1 MKQLFSEF
9 AANLSDRQLLRLA
22 RTAYERGLHRVYQA
36 VALERF
42 QRHNSFHH

>member
-1 MKQLFSEF
+1 MTHLFTTF
-9 AANLSDRQLLRLA
+9 ASNLSDRQLLRLA
-22 RTAYERGLHRVYQA
+22 RIAYERGLHRVYQA